1 MAESNLGGQRFK
13 VLAFVAPRGR
23 LPQVAI
29 EHGDAFGMPAQALR
43 AIDEGTLRELTV
55 EMLTHLLG
63 ARLANVDHRLAFEM
77 PQGELHLAQGEI
89 WGHGSSPHV
98 VMDVVGAPPTVARR
112 RAESCG
118 RAVA

>member
-1 MAESNLGGQRFK
+1 
-13 VLAFVAPRGR
+13 
-23 LPQVAI
+23 
-29 EHGDAFGMPAQALR
+29 
-43 AIDEGTLRELTV
+43 
-55 EMLTHLLG
+55 MLTHLLG
-63 ARLANVDHRLAFEM
+63 ARLANVAHRFAFEM

-118 RAVA
+118 RAVAGRRTGGAKADGEQSGCRAGAAAPRGREGLASLLTP